1 LKSVRVATA
10 AATVSAAAFVG
21 QSLASGIGRSE
32 RGKFLRQLLRAA
44 MRTFGIFPIRG
55 ADEDFAVAPA
65 LFAMEFVNRHGTKL
79 AGFAFSFNGQ
89 HLSCG
94 HGAFAKGD

>member
-1 LKSVRVATA
+1 VRVATA
-10 AATVSAAAFVG
+10 AATVSAAAFAG
-21 QSLASGIGRSE
+21 RSLASVIGGSE

-55 ADEDFAVAPA
+55 SGKDFAVALA
-65 LFAMEFVNRHGTKL
+65 VFAMEFVNRHGTKL
-79 AGFAFSFNGQ
+79 AGFDFSFNGQ

-94 HGAFAKGD
+94 HGTFAKGD